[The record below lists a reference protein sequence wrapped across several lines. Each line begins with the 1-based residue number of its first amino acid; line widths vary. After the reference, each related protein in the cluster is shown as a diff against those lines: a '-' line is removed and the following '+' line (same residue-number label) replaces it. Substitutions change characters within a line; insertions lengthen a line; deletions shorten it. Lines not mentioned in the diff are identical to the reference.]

1 MNAPKPLSQKL
12 RILEMVKDQGFSVLD
27 ARSMSIMNP
36 SQRISD
42 LRKLGH
48 PIDTIMEWR
57 SDEHGHMHRVAV
69 YVWNPQQ
76 KRQTELWN

>member
-1 MNAPKPLSQKL
+1 MNDPGPHSQLL
-12 RILEMVKDQGFSVLD
+12 RLLELVKTQGFSVLD

-57 SDEHGHMHRVAV
+57 MDEYGHMHRVAV

-76 KRQTELWN
+76 KRQAELWN